1 LDTLKEV
8 GNIMVKVSLLIL
20 MCAVILIVVFMA
32 FRLVGEASRSHSM
45 NPELGVVNGILID
58 CPSSPNCVSSRATDD
73 KHGIAAI
80 ADTDGLRWPTLADK
94 LSNMVGA
101 KLVANQDDYIWVE
114 FTTPIMGFVDD
125 VEFLNDPESG
135 QISIR
140 SASRVGYSDM
150 GANRKRIEVIRNAL
164 SAGH

>member
-1 LDTLKEV
+1 ML
-8 GNIMVKVSLLIL
+8 KVSLLIL
-20 MCAVILIVVFMA
+20 LCAVILIAVFMA
-32 FRLVGEASRSHSM
+32 FHLFGEASRSHSM